1 MLAAADDK
9 GEVGDLMRKAGAS
22 KGALDR
28 IVLAAAHEFKALGVT
43 ANVIHPG
50 DVKTA
55 MWADIRERV
64 AGLGA
69 VAENYVAWADWV
81 AQTGGDPPEKA
92 VALFEKIPNRT
103 GANVA
108 ANRQ

>member
-1 MLAAADDK
+1 
-9 GEVGDLMRKAGAS
+9 
-22 KGALDR
+22 
-28 IVLAAAHEFKALGVT
+28 VT

-64 AGLGA
+64 ADLGA

-81 AQTGGDPPEKA
+81 EATGGDPPEKA
-92 VALFEKIPNRT
+92 VALVLHLTSDAGSAINGRFCWIDDPLQAPVPSWEPPSDERPWLKD
-103 GANVA
+103 
-108 ANRQ
+108 